1 MKTSVT
7 YVYNN
12 LMRLLY
18 CGVWTLPRF
27 TYITH
32 LVSCVIFVISQSAD
46 IVLMYWFT
54 RIYSSSKSK
63 STLGHNATKKN
74 LLFCKSIFSKPR
86 LNN

>member
-32 LVSCVIFVISQSAD
+32 LVSCGIFVISQSAD